1 MDLQLALI
9 IIMMTKL
16 VLEWSLGTGS
26 ARSITGVGFQPD
38 LHWLK
43 IRTGEAKSHMIT
55 DAVRGVGKYLQSDG
69 TSAELTDAQTVT
81 SFDTDGW
88 SFGATGSSNQYNYN
102 GRTYVA
108 WNWKAGGTPTATNS
122 AGAGATP
129 TAGSVKIDGSNLG
142 SALAGTIPA
151 TKISASTTAGFSIST
166 YTGNGSAGATVGHGL
181 AVAPQLVMVKRRDNA
196 NNWAVGQAENSS
208 YNWTGAMKL
217 DAAEAWSADN
227 RWNNT
232 PPTSSV
238 FSLSSDVSVN
248 NNTSLFVAYCWHSV
262 EGYSKIGVYTGNGNA
277 DGTFIYTG
285 FAPAYVIRKRTN
297 GANAWPINDTARN
310 PYNLAN
316 YVVLANTS
324 AAEGSTDNQIDF
336 LSNGFKLRAI
346 DAHGNASGGIYLYMA
361 FAENP
366 FKYANAR

>member
-1 MDLQLALI
+1 VTKALI
-9 IIMMTKL
+9 GNHYSVETTD
-16 VLEWSLGTGS
+16 STGLT
-26 ARSITGVGFQPD
+26 AFGADGFTVG
-38 LHWLK
+38 
-43 IRTGEAKSHMIT
+43 
-55 DAVRGVGKYLQSDG
+55 SDG
-69 TSAELTDAQTVT
+69 AYSDQTG
-81 SFDTDGW
+81 DGM
-88 SFGATGSSNQYNYN
+88 
-102 GRTYVA
+102 VA
-108 WNWKAGGTPTATNS
+108 WNWKAN
-122 AGAGATP
+122 
-129 TAGSVKIDGSNLG
+129 GSGSSNTD
-142 SALAGTIPA
+142 GTIN
-151 TKISASTTAGFSIST
+151 TTSTSANVAAGFSIST